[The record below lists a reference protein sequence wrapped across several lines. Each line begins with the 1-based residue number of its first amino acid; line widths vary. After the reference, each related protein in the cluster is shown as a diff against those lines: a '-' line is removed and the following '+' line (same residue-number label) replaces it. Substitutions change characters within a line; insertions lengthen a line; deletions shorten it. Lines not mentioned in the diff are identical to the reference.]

1 MAKISSKKST
11 IKYPSLS
18 PLPQRSGRGQS
29 SSPPHLNS
37 QITGR
42 RAHKSFLRSKLE
54 TYPIIFSPPAHQRLT
69 FGLDPCWGGTGTK
82 KSFMCTFPESIVS
95 CRCKQRGVCG
105 RNNCYACTQLRGGLF
120 DQNQLFKVFQAF
132 SDVHL
137 C

>member
-29 SSPPHLNS
+29 SSPPYLNS

-69 FGLDPCWGGTGTK
+69 FGLDPCWGGTATK
-82 KSFMCTFPESIVS
+82 KEFYVHFPGKHGKLQMQAKGGMWKKQLLRLHSI
-95 CRCKQRGVCG
+95 K
-105 RNNCYACTQLRGGLF
+105 GGPI
-120 DQNQLFKVFQAF
+120 
-132 SDVHL
+132 
-137 C
+137 